1 VTYYPNVEE
10 VTNNIL
16 QFIDCIDQLIIWQN
30 TPLSDQENYRIKNFE
45 CNQKVIYM
53 GEGKNM
59 GIAYA
64 LNRAINMMN
73 NTSNYTHLL
82 AMDQDSTWINFKDYR
97 EAINCLPKHSI
108 YSPNINNELQEDF
121 ELAKVKTCIT
131 SGALFPIDVLKII
144 GKFNEIY
151 SVDCVD
157 YDFSFKAG
165 KHGVNIYKLP
175 VCKMNQ
181 LYGEQLKS
189 RCFNI
194 ETNRYSSKRLFF
206 IARNHILLWKDYPD
220 QIDAHFK
227 IMILRSYIFGKIVKV
242 ILVED
247 NKVKK
252 IASILYG
259 FFCGIINDRRKR
271 Y

>member
-1 VTYYPNVEE
+1 MTYYPNVEE

-16 QFIDCIDQLIIWQN
+16 QFIDYVDQLIIWQN
-30 TPLSDQENYRIKNFE
+30 TPIADQKNYHIKNLE
-45 CNQKVIYM
+45 RNEKVVYM
-53 GEGKNM
+53 GEGRNM

-64 LNRAINMMN
+64 LNQAINTIN
-73 NTSNYTHLL
+73 NSSIYTHLL
-82 AMDQDSTWINFKDYR
+82 TMDQDSTWINFKDYR
-97 EAINCLPKHSI
+97 EAINCLPKDSI
-108 YSPNINNELQEDF
+108 YSPNINNELKEDF
-121 ELAKVKTCIT
+121 GLAKVKTCIT

-175 VCKMNQ
+175 ACKMDQ
-181 LYGEQLKS
+181 LFGEQLKS
-189 RCFNI
+189 RYFNI
-194 ETNRYSSKRLFF
+194 GTNRYSSKRLFF
-206 IARNHILLWKDYPD
+206 IARNHILLWRDYPD

-227 IMILRSYIFGKIVKV
+227 RVILRSHIFGKIVKV
-242 ILVED
+242 ILIED

-252 IASILYG
+252 VASILDG
-259 FFCGIINDRRKR
+259 FFCGIINDRRKK